1 MNKKILKKRF
11 PDVPE
16 LGNIDIEFSRF
27 SKFEEDVGGDSVAG
41 LTFYPNNKK
50 EPVTIFLN
58 KDRMKRYSPEYKHTL
73 THEGVHVRR
82 YKYGEECPDDDKEE
96 AKTELETNI
105 RKGIVDMKFAKFP
118 GYYGHF
124 DNPLLS
130 ANEDYKTL
138 TGAKIIPKGYGS
150 AKIPSTNNINDMI
163 DRKSQKTN
171 LWWALVTK
179 RLKFDEDKG
188 NELKSGRGRKQ
199 ITGKSENIDTHYVTS
214 EGDRA
219 HVYSPRGKIK
229 KKGVA
234 KFIDRL
240 DGIVGEEVVFE
251 VLDNRRKNIL
261 IGKKTKKT
269 KKSKKK
275 RVSNPIYDVKI
286 PNIKIF

>member
-1 MNKKILKKRF
+1 MNGNNKKILKKRF

-41 LTFYPNNKK
+41 LTFYPNDKK

-82 YKYGEECPDDDKEE
+82 YKHGEECPDDDKEE

-105 RKGIVDMKFAKFP
+105 RKGIVDMRFAKFP

-124 DNPLLS
+124 DKPLLS
-130 ANEDYKTL
+130 AGEDYRTL
-138 TGAKIIPKGYGS
+138 TGSNTIPKGYGS
-150 AKIPSTNNINDMI
+150 AKIPSTNGIIDMI
-163 DRKSQKTN
+163 NRRAPKTN
-171 LWWALVTK
+171 LWRALVVE
-179 RLKFDEDKG
+179 RLKFDNNDD
-188 NELKSGRGRKQ
+188 NEFKDGKGRKKV
-199 ITGKSENIDTHYVTS
+199 TGKSEDIDTHFLTS

-219 HVYSPRGKIK
+219 HVLSPNGKVN

-234 KFIDRL
+234 KFIDGL
-240 DGIVGEEVVFE
+240 DGVVGEENVFE
-251 VLDNRRKNIL
+251 ILDKRRKKL
-261 IGKKTKKT
+261 KLKKKT
-269 KKSKKK
+269 KKSN
-275 RVSNPIYDVKI
+275 SIFDVKI
-286 PNIKIF
+286 PDIKIYL